1 MFNKMNNSNKLLK
14 WQEQNKLQE
23 RTLVA
28 KPQENT
34 LLTNKPRRLL
44 PHQAVSRN
52 PTDSDQEQLLLEK
65 SEDSKRVLNS

>member
-23 RTLVA
+23 RTPVA
-28 KPQENT
+28 RPQENT
-34 LLTNKPRRLL
+34 LLTNKPRRP
-44 PHQAVSRN
+44 PHPQVESRS
-52 PTDSDQEQLLLEK
+52 PTDSDPVPSLLEK